1 MSKPMIKVNEFSTS
15 NISIGTP
22 KVNQNGGKNITVSY
36 KMPEMA
42 VGMIFQTPR
51 MLSFGINKWTDP
63 KNPSSEP
70 SCSVTLSFVGSEQN
84 EKLRDFHTILNQ
96 LDKWAIQTALT
107 NCWEW
112 LGRKN
117 LSRET
122 IEAIYTKTIK
132 IPIDK
137 ATGEPNGKPH
147 NMKLKLK
154 SNSSG
159 YMATFFDKDKISISN
174 SDIDKTFNKGSHVR
188 SLIQCTGIW
197 IAAGKFGLT
206 WKIIQMVVE
215 PRLTT
220 NIGSTYAFDDDDES
234 TVKSIDDK

>member
-1 MSKPMIKVNEFSTS
+1 MSKSMLKVSDFLTT
-15 NISIGTP
+15 NISISTP

-36 KMPEMA
+36 KFEDMV

-63 KNPSSEP
+63 KNPTGEP
-70 SCSVTLSFVGSEQN
+70 ICSVTLSFLGSEVN
-84 EKLRDFHTILNQ
+84 EKLRDFHTILDQ
-96 LDKWAIQTALT
+96 LDEWAIQTALT

-122 IEAIYTKTIK
+122 IQAIYTKTIK

-137 ATGEPNGKPH
+137 VTGEPNGKPH

-154 SNSSG
+154 SNASG
-159 YMATFFDKDKISISN
+159 YMATFFDKDKVSISN
-174 SDIDKTFNKGSHVR
+174 SDIEQIFNKGSHVR

-215 PRLTT
+215 PRPNT
-220 NIGSTYAFDDDDES
+220 NIGAAYAFDDDDEI
-234 TVKSIDDK
+234 TVKSIDQK